1 MSRRPFRLM
10 AIAACAG
17 LLSLATHAQGLP
29 DACKAD
35 VKQHCAS
42 AKPGGGRV
50 VACLQQHEADL
61 SPNCK
66 TQLPTLAQC
75 SEAVRKVC
83 GDVGARKLR
92 ECVKTN
98 SASLGDAC
106 KAAPH

>member
-1 MSRRPFRLM
+1 MDRRPFRLL
-10 AIAACAG
+10 AIAVCAW

-35 VKQHCAS
+35 VHQHCAS

-66 TQLPTLAQC
+66 AQLPALAQC

-83 GDVGARKLR
+83 GDAGPRKLR
-92 ECVKTN
+92 ECVKNN